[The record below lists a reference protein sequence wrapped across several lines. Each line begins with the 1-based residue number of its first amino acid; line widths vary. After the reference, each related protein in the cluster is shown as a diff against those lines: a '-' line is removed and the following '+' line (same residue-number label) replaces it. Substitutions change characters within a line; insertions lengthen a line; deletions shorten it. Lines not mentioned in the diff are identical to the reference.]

1 MSFIG
6 KITNNS
12 LNNTIMVI
20 TNQSVLKMSVSDIKY
35 YSKGY
40 FFSRDTMKFF
50 GDKMSSFGVRTF
62 DGKRILYRKPTAY
75 VQTPFSGVQKAGRA
89 FFNCWEVTVKNE
101 MEVNLMLV
109 TDDFK
114 DLFYNSLNY

>member
-1 MSFIG
+1 ME
-6 KITNNS
+6 
-12 LNNTIMVI
+12 I
-20 TNQSVLKMSVSDIKY
+20 TNQSVLKMSVSNIKY
-35 YSKGY
+35 YNKGY

-62 DGKRILYRKPTAY
+62 YGKRILYRKPTAY

-101 MEVNLMLV
+101 KEVNLMLV

-114 DLFYNSLNY
+114 DLFYYSLNY

>member
-1 MSFIG
+1 ME
-6 KITNNS
+6 
-12 LNNTIMVI
+12 I

-35 YSKGY
+35 YNKGY

-75 VQTPFSGVQKAGRA
+75 VQTPFSGVQKAGRG
-89 FFNCWEVTVKNE
+89 FFNCWEVTVKSE
-101 MEVNLMLV
+101 TEIDLMII
-109 TDDFK
+109 TGDFK